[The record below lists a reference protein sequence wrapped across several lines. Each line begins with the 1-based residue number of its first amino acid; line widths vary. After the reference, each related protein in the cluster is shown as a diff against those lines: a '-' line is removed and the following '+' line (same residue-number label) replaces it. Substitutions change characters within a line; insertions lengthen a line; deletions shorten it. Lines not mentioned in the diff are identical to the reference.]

1 MQKIIDNNKS
11 FKVSFSGSILGFEEL
26 DEFELEIVKDTPFLY
41 LRSLDN
47 PEISFVTTSP
57 FEWYNTYSIHLE
69 EQLKTHLM
77 IDDPEDVLVLSI
89 VTIRDSLSTSTINL
103 LAPLIIN
110 LNERIGTQQVLQG
123 GIYRAN
129 HPLIVQKHKE
139 RGEE

>member
-1 MQKIIDNNKS
+1 MQNLIDDKGIKI
-11 FKVSFSGSILGFEEL
+11 SFSGSILGFEEL
-26 DEFELEIVKDTPFLY
+26 NEFELETVKDTPFLY
-41 LRSLDN
+41 LRSLEN

-77 IDDPEDVLVLSI
+77 IDNPENVLVLSI
-89 VTIRDSLSTSTINL
+89 VTLRDSLNSSTINL

-110 LNERIGTQQVLQG
+110 MNERIGTQQVLQG

-129 HPLIVQKHKE
+129 HPLVVQKHEE
-139 RGEE
+139 RGED